1 VSTESQLQ
9 VGDLPVLV
17 VRKAIKNVHLG
28 VYPPDG
34 RVRIAVPESMSE
46 SLVRATIAERL
57 AWIRRQQASFENQA
71 RESLREMVNGESHW
85 YLGRRYRLR
94 VVEHLGIAGVRLP
107 DHSTLELHCSPG
119 ADTARRRSVLED
131 WYREKLRAIADP
143 MVKDWAAKMGVPVAD
158 WRIRKMKTKWGSCSI
173 ENRRI
178 WLNLELAK
186 KPRRTIQYVVIHE
199 LAHLRVRRHGDEFRA
214 VLDEALPS
222 WEHVRA
228 ELGALP
234 IPV

>member
-1 VSTESQLQ
+1 MSTESEIQ

-94 VVEHLGIAGVRLP
+94 VIERPGIAGVRLP

-143 MVKDWAAKMGVPVAD
+143 MVKDWAAKLGVPVAD